1 MIEEQA
7 TVEPRTLPGQG
18 TILAGR
24 FQLQRRVGSGGIGT
38 VWRAVDLEL
47 QRPVAIKLLHPHLA
61 SRADVAERFRIE
73 ALATARLS
81 HPNVLRVFDAGHSEG
96 VAYLV
101 TEFLTGRGIDRF
113 VADGPLDPLAVA
125 SIGVQSA
132 SALAAAHDARMTHRD
147 VKPSNLLLDGT
158 GRIKLIDFGIAKVA
172 DLVSDLTAG
181 GETVGSWAYL
191 APEQLNSLPVGPPAD
206 VYALGLVLWE
216 ACTGHAPFTGDTP
229 SAIALAR
236 LTRPVPSLPELPELP
251 SELRE
256 VVEAAASTEP
266 SDRPDAPTVVRKLTE
281 LTGPRPH
288 QHLQALSAKQ
298 EPRDGRGR

>member
-1 MIEEQA
+1 MIEERT
-7 TVEPRTLPGQG
+7 TVEPTTLPGPG
-18 TILAGR
+18 TVLAGR
-24 FQLQRRVGSGGIGT
+24 FRLQRRVGSGGIGT

-61 SRADVAERFRIE
+61 SRTDVAERFRIE
-73 ALATARLS
+73 ALATARVD
-81 HPNVLRVFDAGHSEG
+81 HPNVLRVFDAGHSDG

-101 TEFLTGRGIDRF
+101 TEFVTGTGIDRF
-113 VADGPLDPLAVA
+113 VSDGPLEPRAVA
-125 SIGVQSA
+125 AIGVQTA
-132 SALAAAHDARMTHRD
+132 SALAAAHDTGMTHRD
-147 VKPSNLLLDGT
+147 IKPSNLLLDRT

-172 DLVSDLTAG
+172 DLASDLTAG

-191 APEQLNSLPVGPPAD
+191 APEQLNSLPVGPSAD

-236 LTRPVPSLPELPELP
+236 LTRPVPTLPDLPDLP
-251 SELRE
+251 QELRE
-256 VVEAAASTEP
+256 VIEAAAATDP
-266 SDRPDAPTVVRKLTE
+266 SERPDAPTVVRRLTE

-288 QHLQALSAKQ
+288 QHLLGLAAG
-298 EPRDGRGR
+298 PDRDVRGH

>member
-7 TVEPRTLPGQG
+7 TVEPTTLPGPG
-18 TILAGR
+18 TVLAGR
-24 FQLQRRVGSGGIGT
+24 FRLQRRVGSGGIGT
-38 VWRAVDLEL
+38 VWRAIDLEL

-61 SRADVAERFRIE
+61 SRTDVAERFRIE
-73 ALATARLS
+73 ALATARLA
-81 HPNVLRVFDAGHSEG
+81 HPNVLRVFDAGHSDG

-101 TEFLTGRGIDRF
+101 TEFVTGTGIDRF
-113 VADGPLDPLAVA
+113 VSEGPLDPLAVA
-125 SIGVQSA
+125 AIGLQSA
-132 SALAAAHDARMTHRD
+132 SALAAAHDAGMTHRD

-172 DLVSDLTAG
+172 DLASDLTAG

-191 APEQLNSLPVGPPAD
+191 APEQLNSLPVGPAAD

-236 LTRPVPSLPELPELP
+236 LTRPVPSLPDLPELP
-251 SELRE
+251 PELRDVIE
-256 VVEAAASTEP
+256 EASATEP
-266 SDRPDAPTVVRKLTE
+266 SDRPDAPTMVRRLTE

-288 QHLQALSAKQ
+288 QHLVQLGS
-298 EPRDGRGR
+298 RRGRDDRGR